1 MRPFLLAAT
10 VSILVASSSAV
21 IAATEQNTE
30 AGGGGGKGDSQRPV
44 AAWATR
50 CSEAATPKDRI
61 CVLSK
66 ALVDPTTRK
75 LMLAV
80 TFRIAPP
87 DRKPVMKLLLPVDLY
102 LPAGVTLAVDDGA
115 TKTLKFETCVR
126 DGCLAP
132 VPLDAAFL
140 QRLRK
145 GAGIKVGYETVDQ
158 KPVDLT
164 LKLDGFAKSFDQ
176 IK

>member
-1 MRPFLLAAT
+1 MRQ
-10 VSILVASSSAV
+10 ILVAAASILAAWSLAAN
-21 IAATEQNTE
+21 AATEQDTE
-30 AGGGGGKGDSQRPV
+30 AGGGGGKSDRQRPV

-50 CSEAATPKDRI
+50 CNEAATPKERT

-66 ALVDPTTRK
+66 ALVDPASHK

-80 TFRIAPP
+80 TFRVAPP

-102 LPAGVTLAVDDGA
+102 LPAGVTLAIDDGKS
-115 TKTLKFETCVR
+115 KTLQFETCIGG
-126 DGCLAP
+126 GCLAP
-132 VPLDAAFL
+132 VPLDSALL

-145 GAGIKVGYETVDQ
+145 ATGIKVGYRTVDQ

>member
-1 MRPFLLAAT
+1 MRQLLIAFTASIVTVSSLAA
-10 VSILVASSSAV
+10 
-21 IAATEQNTE
+21 ATSQPDTE
-30 AGGGGGKGDSQRPV
+30 AGGGGKSDRQRPV

-50 CSEAATPKDRI
+50 CSEAATPKERI

-66 ALVDPTTRK
+66 ALVDPASRK

-80 TFRIAPP
+80 TFRVAPP

-102 LPAGVTLAVDDGA
+102 LPAGVTLSVDEGA
-115 TKTLKFETCVR
+115 PKTLKFETCVGG
-126 DGCLAP
+126 GCLAP

-145 GAGIKVGYETVDQ
+145 ASGIKVGFQRVDQ

>member
-1 MRPFLLAAT
+1 MRQ
-10 VSILVASSSAV
+10 ILVAAASILAAWSLAAS
-21 IAATEQNTE
+21 AATEQDTE
-30 AGGGGGKGDSQRPV
+30 AGGGGKSDRQRPV

-50 CSEAATPKDRI
+50 CNEAATPKERT

-66 ALVDPTTRK
+66 ALVDPTSHK
-75 LMLAV
+75 LMVAV
-80 TFRIAPP
+80 TFRVAPP

-102 LPAGVTLAVDDGA
+102 LPAGVTLAIDDGKS
-115 TKTLKFETCVR
+115 KTLQFETCIGG
-126 DGCLAP
+126 GCLAP
-132 VPLDAAFL
+132 VPLDSALL

-145 GAGIKVGYETVDQ
+145 ATGIKVGYRTVDQ

>member
-1 MRPFLLAAT
+1 MHRFLFAAAVLILAG
-10 VSILVASSSAV
+10 SSSAA
-21 IAATEQNTE
+21 IAATEQSTE
-30 AGGGGGKGDSQRPV
+30 GGDASKGDRQQPV

-50 CSEAATPKDRI
+50 CSEAATPKDRV

-66 ALVDPTTRK
+66 ALVDPNTRK
-75 LMLAV
+75 LMMAV

-87 DRKPVMKLLLPVDLY
+87 DRKPVMKLLLPTDLY
-102 LPAGVTLAVDDGA
+102 LPAGVTLAVDNGA
-115 TKTLKFETCVR
+115 AKTLKFETCIR
-126 DGCLAP
+126 GGCLAP

-145 GAGIKVGYETVDQ
+145 GTGIKVGFETVDQ